1 MQVGFRA
8 IGPDFKVGY
17 EKADRFRNV
26 CIYPLLCHL
35 LGVNPSPNDGSLDEV
50 RDMLR

>member
-17 EKADRFRNV
+17 EKPERFRNV
-26 CIYPLLCHL
+26 CVYPLLCHL
-35 LGVNPSPNDGSLDEV
+35 LGVIPSPNDGTLDEV
-50 RDMLR
+50 RDMLK